1 MGGGGGGVEG
11 RGVVG
16 GRILGLFV
24 GRSFPGFLDD
34 WGRED
39 GESTIMEGAEPRRGM
54 QVWMGD
60 FMHVVDVGLE
70 LDGVVSEP
78 DDFCAVRHCMF
89 AFLLLSH
96 FFCQHLGTCCTHP
109 TAPQTHPSFTL
120 IGYSTDG
127 K

>member
-60 FMHVVDVGLE
+60 FMHVVDGAGTRCGL
-70 LDGVVSEP
+70 
-78 DDFCAVRHCMF
+78 
-89 AFLLLSH
+89 
-96 FFCQHLGTCCTHP
+96 
-109 TAPQTHPSFTL
+109 
-120 IGYSTDG
+120 
-127 K
+127 

>member
-1 MGGGGGGVEG
+1 MEGGGGGVEG

-60 FMHVVDVGLE
+60 FMHVAGTGRCGL
-70 LDGVVSEP
+70 
-78 DDFCAVRHCMF
+78 
-89 AFLLLSH
+89 
-96 FFCQHLGTCCTHP
+96 
-109 TAPQTHPSFTL
+109 
-120 IGYSTDG
+120 
-127 K
+127 